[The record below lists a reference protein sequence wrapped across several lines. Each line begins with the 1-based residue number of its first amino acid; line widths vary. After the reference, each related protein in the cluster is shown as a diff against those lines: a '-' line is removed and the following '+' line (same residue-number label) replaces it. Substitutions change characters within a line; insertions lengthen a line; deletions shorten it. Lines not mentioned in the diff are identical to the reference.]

1 MQKFNKGDHV
11 MVAKDLG
18 QHMSH
23 FTNDCEAIVI
33 GSYSDQYGGSD
44 SESYTI
50 HIKGCGRTSWYFG
63 NQLTMIR
70 RGAYELL
77 DQWETE
83 EQAFIAKNSD
93 IDWIFENGP
102 SVSDNP
108 SGVTLEK
115 LFSFLRDGSM
125 WGRSGE
131 GFIWQENARGTI
143 HLAREFLIRKDK
155 YGWIEFAK
163 QFRLQDK

>member
-18 QHMSH
+18 QSMSH

-50 HIKGCGRTSWYFG
+50 HIKGKGRTSWYYG
-63 NQLTMIR
+63 SQLTMIK

-83 EQAFIAKNSD
+83 EQAFVAQNSD
-93 IDWIFENGP
+93 VDWIFENGP
-102 SVSDNP
+102 SVAEKP
-108 SGVTLEK
+108 SGATISK

-125 WGRSGE
+125 WGRNGE
-131 GFIWQENARGTI
+131 GIVWDSNARATL
-143 HLAREFLIRKDK
+143 HYAHDFLVSKDK
-155 YGWIEFAK
+155 EGWIEFAK

>member
-18 QHMSH
+18 QSMRH
-23 FTNDCEAIVI
+23 FTKDCEAIVI

-44 SESYTI
+44 SEKYTI
-50 HIKGCGRTSWYFG
+50 HIKGQGRTSWYYG
-63 NQLTMIR
+63 GQLTMIR
-70 RGAYELL
+70 RGAYDLL

-83 EQAFIAKNSD
+83 EQAFIAQNSD

-102 SVSDNP
+102 SVAEKP
-108 SGVTLEK
+108 SGATLAK
-115 LFSFLRDGSM
+115 LFSCIRDGSM

-131 GFIWQENARGTI
+131 GFIWQENARGTLY
-143 HLAREFLIRKDK
+143 LAHDFLIRKDK
-155 YGWIEFAK
+155 DGWLEFAN
-163 QFRLQDK
+163 QFRLQDN